1 MSKIKQF
8 RQQYG
13 FLSNFSDYPVQ
24 LDGLTYLNGEA
35 AFQAGKVT
43 THKERLTFVGIPPN
57 IAKSKGRKVKLRS
70 DWEAIKVD
78 RMRQVIDAKFSDPKL
93 AKLLDQTGDA
103 ELLEGNTW
111 NDKFW
116 GVDIITLQGQNQL
129 GKILM
134 AKREQLRANDS
145 YWDHCFVCGEP
156 SDGEASQWHGRPLC
170 AEENGNRCLRDLEN
184 K

>member
-1 MSKIKQF
+1 MSKITKF
-8 RQQYG
+8 RGNYY

-35 AFQAGKVT
+35 TFQAGKVT
-43 THKERLTFVGIPPN
+43 THNERLDFVGIPPN

-103 ELLEGNTW
+103 ELFEGNNW
-111 NDKFW
+111 HDKIW
-116 GVDIITLQGQNQL
+116 GVDINTLQ
-129 GKILM
+129 
-134 AKREQLRANDS
+134 
-145 YWDHCFVCGEP
+145 
-156 SDGEASQWHGRPLC
+156 
-170 AEENGNRCLRDLEN
+170 
-184 K
+184 